1 MKKKAIAVFISG
13 RGSNL
18 KSIIKACSDNDF
30 PGYVSIVISDNKYA
44 EGLKH
49 AKQNNIDHKIF
60 ELNKFDSSE
69 LFDNAIINDLSE
81 REIDLICLAG
91 YMRILSKEF
100 INNFQNNI
108 LNIHP
113 SLLPKFKGLNTH
125 KRAIESRETK
135 SGCTV
140 HYVNEELDG
149 GKIIEQKEV
158 AILRNDTPK
167 SLSEKILKIE
177 HKLYPEVIK
186 KVLTI

>member
-1 MKKKAIAVFISG
+1 MQKKVIVLASG
-13 RGSNL
+13 EGSNFDAIV
-18 KSIIKACSDNDF
+18 KSDIVVNKVICNNPKANIIKRAKTASV
-30 PGYVSIVISDNKYA
+30 PVAIVDPADQHGHGI
-44 EGLKH
+44 GW
-49 AKQNNIDHKIF
+49 I
-60 ELNKFDSSE
+60 
-69 LFDNAIINDLSE
+69 E
-81 REIDLICLAG
+81 RRILEEIPEDTDLIVLAG

-167 SLSEKILKIE
+167 SLGEKILKIE